1 MSLDGQ
7 CCSFAKTI
15 HISHT
20 TDDGMSF
27 KSFVIFSVCVY
38 EKIPLVQRPSP
49 GIVSVNLW
57 KQNKKTPKPSTFVTL
72 P

>member
-7 CCSFAKTI
+7 RSSFAKTI

-27 KSFVIFSVCVY
+27 KSCHF
-38 EKIPLVQRPSP
+38 
-49 GIVSVNLW
+49 
-57 KQNKKTPKPSTFVTL
+57 
-72 P
+72 